1 MLLELD
7 KADKNSQRPETQ
19 DAMRKTMER
28 EREAKDQIM
37 EQVHKYN
44 KYARKGGRR
53 QSQTLNWLSK
63 IDPSSDPK
71 AENTRQNGREER
83 QTARD
88 WDPRTHEEN
97 SQGWDPRTHDRKS
110 SANSRRTK
118 AMIYTRNARR
128 R

>member
-1 MLLELD
+1 MLELD

-19 DAMRKTMER
+19 DAMRKTTEC

-53 QSQTLNWLSK
+53 HSQALNWLPK

-88 WDPRTHEEN
+88 WDPRTHVNKQPGIGTPGPMAERAVPTAGE
-97 SQGWDPRTHDRKS
+97 Q
-110 SANSRRTK
+110 RR
-118 AMIYTRNARR
+118 
-128 R
+128 